1 MRVGSV
7 LFMDVTFLAQI
18 LGDLRL
24 PFPAWLAMCCH
35 TGLGGLAGNGPAA
48 GKMGQGSV
56 GWGWH
61 VAVLSFSHPCHR

>member
-18 LGDLRL
+18 LDDLRL
-24 PFPAWLAMCCH
+24 PLPAWLGMCCH
-35 TGLGGLAGNGPAA
+35 TVLAATGLGLGGLAGKGSAA

-56 GWGWH
+56 G
-61 VAVLSFSHPCHR
+61 